1 MSNLSIF
8 GEPLLPADY
17 LHDIFKDFPEYIQQ
31 SIVNDAIEYSNRDNV
46 SSERAKFYL
55 QEIIQLADDEFDL
68 IKEYKKELN
77 ELPGHCPNRDFVDY
91 PKTLYY
97 SKESNLGHIYLMV
110 LSTKNKNYRFEE
122 NSYTNSLEEQEC
134 EFKIGI
140 SRSLFSR
147 ISNYTPLSKLYF
159 AIQVENPADVEK
171 KLLDKLNSN
180 EDFEKLKY
188 KREHFFGNYR
198 LVPNMI
204 MDIINNK

>member
-1 MSNLSIF
+1 MTNF
-8 GEPLLPADY
+8 NAFEEPLLPEDY
-17 LHDIFKDFPEYIQQ
+17 LQDVFNEFPEYVQQ
-31 SIVNDAIEYSNRDNV
+31 NIVNDVLEYSNKDNV
-46 SSERAKFYL
+46 SCEIVKYYR
-55 QEIIQLADDEFDL
+55 QELIQLADDEFDL
-68 IKEYKKELN
+68 LKEYKKELSD
-77 ELPGHCPNRDFVDY
+77 LPGHCPNRDFVDY

-97 SKESNLGHIYLMV
+97 SKKSNLGHIYLMV

-159 AIQVENPADVEK
+159 AIQVENPADVEQ

-180 EDFEKLKY
+180 EDFEKLKH

-198 LVPNMI
+198 LVPSMI